1 MTEDPLAFQ
10 FFNEIGIIDQL
21 AGSIF
26 ERAMPRGMTRAQF
39 TVLNHFVRL
48 GIGEKSPGALASA
61 LQVTRPTITST
72 LGRMRRAGLVDI
84 RPDPADARAKLV
96 SVTAS
101 GRAMREECIR
111 AVISQ
116 ASILRRI
123 ADPESLAAVLPLL
136 RRIRRELDRARD

>member
-21 AGSIF
+21 AGSMF
-26 ERAMPRGMTRAQF
+26 ERAMPKGMTRAQF

-48 GIGEKSPGALASA
+48 GIGEKSPAALASA

-72 LGRMRRAGLVDI
+72 LGRMRRAGLVEI
-84 RPDPADARAKLV
+84 RPNPTDARAKLV

-101 GRAMREECIR
+101 GRAMRDECIR
-111 AVISQ
+111 AVSSH
-116 ASILRRI
+116 APMLGRI
-123 ADPESLAAVLPLL
+123 AAPEALAAVLPLL
-136 RRIRRELDRARD
+136 RRIRQELDRARD